1 MNGKAVIGRWGLLL
15 LAILL
20 PVFAV
25 VAFACVRWGQLA
37 LEAVQVVLKL
47 AVIP

>member
-1 MNGKAVIGRWGLLL
+1 MNRKAMIGRWGWMM

-20 PVFAV
+20 PLIAV
-25 VAFACVRWGQLA
+25 AAFVCARWGQLA

-47 AVIP
+47 AVIS

>member
-1 MNGKAVIGRWGLLL
+1 MNGKAMIGRWGLML

-20 PVFAV
+20 PLSAA
-25 VAFACVRWGQLA
+25 VAFACARWGQLA

>member
-1 MNGKAVIGRWGLLL
+1 MNGKAMLGRWGLLM

-20 PVFAV
+20 PLLAA
-25 VAFACVRWGQLA
+25 VAFACARWGQLA